1 MSLNKSGY
9 FQGGGGVNEPEP
21 KKKKYKSDPAIVV
34 QPRFK
39 EPFYRNYDL
48 YNTPGEHSSGA
59 GWHDMEKY
67 KSIQEFL
74 KAKRKKLKDKYK
86 ADDSWIQDDNSKTK
100 KNPDRKARMAIFDR
114 IIKTADHMM
123 PPKEHGT
130 SIYDWK
136 HSIYQGTPKSP
147 NKKYRDSN
155 DIDFPIDEEVNHYD
169 EMIYPEEGQYH
180 KPSLVGPSGTDDLF
194 GQPGDEGP
202 GALQSAFQSAQ
213 IAGEHSYV
221 PEHDFAGRSDEAL
234 NFGRDYDDETGPGRD
249 HDDTLQKLFNKYL
262 TPNETGLFGL
272 PDGVDPESHD
282 ADQTEQVE
290 NPFTG
295 TSDIGTQMYEDKW
308 NI

>member
-48 YNTPGEHSSGA
+48 YNVPGEHGPGA

-100 KNPDRKARMAIFDR
+100 KNPNIKARAAIFDK
-114 IIKTADHMM
+114 IIKNADHMM

-130 SIYDWK
+130 EIYDWK
-136 HSIYQGTPKSP
+136 NSIYQGTPKSP
-147 NKKYRDSN
+147 NKKYRDKN
-155 DIDFPIDEEVNHYD
+155 DIDFPLDDQINTELAGAFDDTSDN
-169 EMIYPEEGQYH
+169 
-180 KPSLVGPSGTDDLF
+180 LVGQSNLTGGKLDEYLPKDDF
-194 GQPGDEGP
+194 EGKHP
-202 GALQSAFQSAQ
+202 T
-213 IAGEHSYV
+213 
-221 PEHDFAGRSDEAL
+221 AL
-234 NFGRDYDDETGPGRD
+234 NFGRDYDHQAEPARD
-249 HDDTLQKLFNKYL
+249 LHEDILQKLFNKYL

-272 PDGVDPESHD
+272 PDGIDPEGHD

-290 NPFTG
+290 EPFTG
-295 TSDIGTQMYEDKW
+295 ISDIGTQMYEDKW